1 MRCKCRKIKYKNR
14 VSACVRFG
22 GADSPERAG
31 EIEWRE
37 QENKTKVRCKYCS
50 RLFLADKLRDHNKY
64 WCGPA
69 AERTA
74 KQRKTDKKSDTQ
86 SINLGVTRTKIFL
99 GLELRCF

>member
-1 MRCKCRKIKYKNR
+1 M
-14 VSACVRFG
+14 RFG